1 MRGLILFD
9 LDGTLMDSAPGLA
22 HSANFL
28 RTRAGL
34 APLPYEALRE
44 HCGRGAAGLIWA
56 GLRMPTDAVAFGAA
70 KRDFLAHYAQIMVQD
85 STLFEGV
92 AEMLSQLRQTGFDWG
107 IVTNK
112 AIELARPLCEAKGIA
127 KNAACILSGQSF
139 AAAKPAPDALLHAME
154 TLGYA
159 ACETIYVG
167 DDARDAQA
175 LPLPG
180 ATPAAE
186 RPFPTGVRPRWPDR
200 FQNFPNWPP
209 DCCHAKHALPHLFCR
224 RYQRQGASVPRGGRE
239 ERPPV
244 RNRDRARRQAFSFR
258 FP

>member
-1 MRGLILFD
+1 
-9 LDGTLMDSAPGLA
+9 MDSAPGLA

-70 KRDFLAHYAQIMVQD
+70 KRDFLEHYAQIMVQD

-112 AIELARPLCEAKGIA
+112 AIELARPLCEAKA
-127 KNAACILSGQSF
+127 SRRTP
-139 AAAKPAPDALLHAME
+139 PAFCQGKVLPPQNPRR
-154 TLGYA
+154 TL
-159 ACETIYVG
+159 CSM
-167 DDARDAQA
+167 Q
-175 LPLPG
+175 
-180 ATPAAE
+180 
-186 RPFPTGVRPRWPDR
+186 W
-200 FQNFPNWPP
+200 
-209 DCCHAKHALPHLFCR
+209 KH
-224 RYQRQGASVPRGGRE
+224 
-239 ERPPV
+239 
-244 RNRDRARRQAFSFR
+244 
-258 FP
+258 

>member
-154 TLGYA
+154 TLDYA

-175 LPLPG
+175 AANAGVPFIAATWGYTGSGAAVSDWGAAALARQVSELPEL
-180 ATPAAE
+180 AT
-186 RPFPTGVRPRWPDR
+186 RLLSR
-200 FQNFPNWPP
+200 
-209 DCCHAKHALPHLFCR
+209 
-224 RYQRQGASVPRGGRE
+224 
-239 ERPPV
+239 
-244 RNRDRARRQAFSFR
+244 
-258 FP
+258 

>member
-22 HSANFL
+22 NSANFL
-28 RTRAGL
+28 RSRTGL

-44 HCGRGAAGLIWA
+44 HCGSGAAGMIWA
-56 GLRMPTDAVAFGAA
+56 GLRMPPTASVFEASR
-70 KRDFLAHYAQIMVQD
+70 RDFLEHYAQIMVQD
-85 STLFEGV
+85 STPFEGV
-92 AEMLSQLRQTGFDWG
+92 SDMLARLTEMGLAWG

-139 AAAKPAPDALLHAME
+139 AAAKPAPDALLHAMK

-175 LPLPG
+175 AANAGVPFIAATWGYTGSGAAVSDWGAAALARQVSELPEL
-180 ATPAAE
+180 AA
-186 RPFPTGVRPRWPDR
+186 RLLSR
-200 FQNFPNWPP
+200 
-209 DCCHAKHALPHLFCR
+209 
-224 RYQRQGASVPRGGRE
+224 
-239 ERPPV
+239 
-244 RNRDRARRQAFSFR
+244 
-258 FP
+258 

>member
-1 MRGLILFD
+1 
-9 LDGTLMDSAPGLA
+9 
-22 HSANFL
+22 
-28 RTRAGL
+28 
-34 APLPYEALRE
+34 
-44 HCGRGAAGLIWA
+44 
-56 GLRMPTDAVAFGAA
+56 MPTGAVAFGAA

-127 KNAACILSGQSF
+127 KNAACLLSGQSF
-139 AAAKPAPDALLHAME
+139 AAAKPAPDALLHAMKHWAMRLAKPFMWAT
-154 TLGYA
+154 TLV
-159 ACETIYVG
+159 TL
-167 DDARDAQA
+167 RQPPTQA
-175 LPLPG
+175 YPSLPLPG
-180 ATPAAE
+180 ATPAAA
-186 RPFPTGVRPRWPDR
+186 RPFPTGERPRWPDR
-200 FQNFPNWPP
+200 FQDFPNWPP

-224 RYQRQGASVPRGGRE
+224 RYQRQGASMPRGGRE
-239 ERPPV
+239 ERPLV

>member
-112 AIELARPLCEAKGIA
+112 AIELARPLCIA

-175 LPLPG
+175 AANAGVPFIAATWGYTGSGAAVSDWGAAALARQVSELPEL
-180 ATPAAE
+180 AA
-186 RPFPTGVRPRWPDR
+186 RLLSR
-200 FQNFPNWPP
+200 
-209 DCCHAKHALPHLFCR
+209 
-224 RYQRQGASVPRGGRE
+224 
-239 ERPPV
+239 
-244 RNRDRARRQAFSFR
+244 
-258 FP
+258 